1 MELNISVGVGQ
12 LLIHTTKK
20 LIPTELKLNLKLFQ
34 RYHVDWSNQHLSK
47 LVNFNQLNNEEKPL
61 FKSQLSISQAIK
73 KTQHSENKKH
83 NLNLA
88 IARIQD
94 VAIQPGEIFSFWHLV
109 GKPDK
114 AKGYREGRSLVAN
127 QLKAEVGG
135 GLCQLSGLL
144 YLLSLKAGFPTLER
158 HPHSHDIYTESTR
171 FAPLG
176 SDATVVYGYKDFRF
190 QNHLSFPVC
199 FRFSVQEEEISAM
212 LCSPQ
217 PISEYRVEF
226 KVEELNGGVKVDTV
240 RFGLQA
246 NTFEVVTTTSYEKLM

>member
-1 MELNISVGVGQ
+1 M
-12 LLIHTTKK
+12 LINTTKK
-20 LIPTELKLNLKLFQ
+20 LIPSQLKLSLKLLQ
-34 RYHVDWSNQHLSK
+34 RYHIDWSSQHLRRF
-47 LVNFNQLNNEEKPL
+47 VNFQQLNNKEKTV
-61 FKSQLSISQAIK
+61 FQSRVSISQAIK

-94 VAIQPGEIFSFWHLV
+94 VVIQPDEIFSFWHLV

-158 HPHSHDIYTESTR
+158 HPHSHDIYTELTR

-199 FRFSVQEEEISAM
+199 FRFSVQEKEISAM

-226 KVEELNGGVKVDTV
+226 KVEELKGGVKVDTI
-240 RFGLQA
+240 RFGLQT
-246 NTFEVVTTTSYEKLM
+246 NTFEVVTSTNYEKFV

>member
-1 MELNISVGVGQ
+1 MKIGMKN
-12 LLIHTTKK
+12 
-20 LIPTELKLNLKLFQ
+20 LIPSGLKLQLKLLQ
-34 RYHVDWSNQHLSK
+34 RYQADLANNQRSK
-47 LVNFNQLNNEEKPL
+47 FVNFKPISEEDKNL
-61 FKSQLSISQAIK
+61 FQPRISIYQAIK
-73 KTQHSENKKH
+73 QTQHSENKKH

-88 IARIQD
+88 ITRIQD
-94 VAIQPGEIFSFWHLV
+94 VAIKPGAIFSFWHLV
-109 GKPDK
+109 GKPDR

-144 YLLSLKAGFPTLER
+144 YLLTLKAGLSTLER

-190 QNHLSFPVC
+190 QNNLLFPVC
-199 FRFSVQEEEISAM
+199 FQFSIQEEEIRAA

-217 PISEYRVEF
+217 PTPEYTVEF
-226 KVEELNGGVKVDTV
+226 KVEEFNGGAKVDTV
-240 RFGLQA
+240 RFVQQT
-246 NTFEVVTTTSYEKLM
+246 NTFEVINTTSYDKLT

>member
-1 MELNISVGVGQ
+1 M
-12 LLIHTTKK
+12 KK
-20 LIPTELKLNLKLFQ
+20 LIPSGVKLHLKLLQ
-34 RYHVDWSNQHLSK
+34 RYQVDRVNNQRSK
-47 LVNFNQLNNEEKPL
+47 FVNFQPIRDEDKKLLQPRI
-61 FKSQLSISQAIK
+61 SISQAIK
-73 KTQHSENKKH
+73 QTQHSENKKH

-88 IARIQD
+88 ITRIQD
-94 VAIQPGEIFSFWHLV
+94 VAIKPGEIFSFWHLV
-109 GKPDK
+109 GKPDR

-144 YLLSLKAGFPTLER
+144 YFLTLKAGLPILER

-190 QNHLSFPVC
+190 QNNLLFPVC
-199 FRFSVQEEEISAM
+199 FRFSIQEEEINAI

-217 PISEYRVEF
+217 SIPEYRVEF
-226 KVEELNGGVKVDTV
+226 KVEEFNGGAKVDTV
-240 RFGLQA
+240 RFVHHT
-246 NTFEVVTTTSYEKLM
+246 NTF